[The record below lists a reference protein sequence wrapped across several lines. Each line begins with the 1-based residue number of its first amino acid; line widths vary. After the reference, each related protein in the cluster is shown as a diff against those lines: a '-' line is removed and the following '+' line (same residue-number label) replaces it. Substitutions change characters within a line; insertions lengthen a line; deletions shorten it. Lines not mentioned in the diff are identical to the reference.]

1 MAEQNVG
8 EAKNVTA
15 FFKVAVS
22 IVNDLIEDKEVVID
36 KTNDKVFE
44 SLMEKAK
51 KVDVKNSWLFPV
63 IF

>member
-1 MAEQNVG
+1 
-8 EAKNVTA
+8 
-15 FFKVAVS
+15 
-22 IVNDLIEDKEVVID
+22 VNDLIEDKEVVID